1 MLLPSLPPSSVL
13 SPSFRPPS
21 AFHPSFPP
29 SSLSFIVP
37 PLPSL
42 PSFSPLLFLPSSL
55 CPLSIPRLPP
65 RPSPLC
71 KNPLRWYLGKCR
83 EKHSGPHR
91 GTAVGT
97 GLWAP
102 FLGNAVDSTSVHLDT
117 SARICVLVV
126 ASESDALLTASV
138 LPSLENQPCPLAT
151 HPAISPPIQ
160 QTPRTCV
167 VHSSMLATSEI
178 RRKPRFL
185 RHPLWI
191 PYGPRPQFH
200 PLHPH
205 SFPSTSLHRIPS
217 LCHLSSGHPSSV
229 LTSLPALSL
238 VPHPPCWPF
247 KHS

>member
-1 MLLPSLPPSSVL
+1 M
-13 SPSFRPPS
+13 
-21 AFHPSFPP
+21 
-29 SSLSFIVP
+29 
-37 PLPSL
+37 
-42 PSFSPLLFLPSSL
+42 
-55 CPLSIPRLPP
+55 
-65 RPSPLC
+65 
-71 KNPLRWYLGKCR
+71 GKCR

-160 QTPRTCV
+160 QTLRTRV

-178 RRKPRFL
+178 RRKPHFL

-205 SFPSTSLHRIPS
+205 SFPSNSLHRIPS